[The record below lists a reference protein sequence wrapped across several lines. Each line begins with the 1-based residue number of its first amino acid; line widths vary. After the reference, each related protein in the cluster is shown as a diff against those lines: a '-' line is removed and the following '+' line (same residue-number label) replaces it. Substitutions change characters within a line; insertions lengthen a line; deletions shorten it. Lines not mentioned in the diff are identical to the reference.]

1 MPKEK
6 DYAEWRDSNGQ
17 RYLEVHADDPFT
29 IGLLQGV
36 QLAEQIHH
44 LKHYVSDFAVR
55 YATKRQSYKKFREL
69 ARNGYE
75 KFFPPHFIEEMKGL
89 AEGAKEVDYEDI
101 LVQNCFFD
109 IVYGQLIPEDVENP
123 LLSDYALGCTAFGI
137 MNTHRSGKEPYPEHK
152 SSEDMTPE
160 PLIGQNFDYARIFRR
175 ALSFVHLKKPDKPE
189 IFALRLGG
197 MLCLPA
203 GRNSLGVAM
212 TVNAIKSRVQGA
224 LAMPS
229 TAKAR
234 LCFETSVTAE
244 SCYDLLFSL
253 PISAP
258 CNILIADKAEII
270 AVEAVPE
277 HYVKKNVTTTV
288 VKSNTFVTDQ
298 LKQYLTH
305 PQYSKQRQ
313 YYAAGRLSQ
322 MYEDK
327 GGVLT
332 DEDLLEL
339 LRDKPIICRK
349 KRLQPKTIAFLTR
362 KYFGEGNPV
371 DNPIGEIPF

>member
-1 MPKEK
+1 MPKE
-6 DYAEWRDSNGQ
+6 YAEWRDSNGQ
-17 RYLEVHADDPFT
+17 PYLEVAAEDPFT
-29 IGLLQGV
+29 IGLLQGEK
-36 QLAEQIHH
+36 LAEHINH
-44 LKHYVSDFAVR
+44 LKHYVAEFSVR
-55 YATKRQSYKKFREL
+55 YAKKRPSYKKFREL

-89 AEGAKEVDYEDI
+89 AEGAEDVDYEDI

-109 IVYGQLIPEDVENP
+109 IVYGQLIPEDTEN
-123 LLSDYALGCTAFGI
+123 LLLGDNALGCTAFGI
-137 MNTHRSGKEPYPEHK
+137 MNALG
-152 SSEDMTPE
+152 SERNSTT
-160 PLIGQNFDYARIFRR
+160 LIGQNFDYARIFRR

-212 TVNAIKSRVQGA
+212 TVNAIKSRLQGA

-229 TAKAR
+229 AARAR

-244 SCYDLLFSL
+244 SCYELLFGMPSTTPANL
-253 PISAP
+253 
-258 CNILIADKAEII
+258 LIADNAEII
-270 AVEAVPE
+270 AVEAVSE
-277 HYVKKNVTTTV
+277 NYVKKNIITTV
-288 VKSNTFVTDQ
+288 AKSNTFVTPQ
-298 LKQYLTH
+298 LQQFLTD
-305 PQYSKQRQ
+305 PNYSRLRQ
-313 YYAAGRLSQ
+313 FYAAGRLSQ

-332 DEDLLEL
+332 DDDLLEL

-349 KRLQPKTIAFLTR
+349 KRLQPKTIAFITR
-362 KYFGEGNPV
+362 KYFGTGSPC
-371 DNPIGEIPF
+371 DSPIGLVPF